1 MKEAGLG
8 GVGVWV
14 VKRLLIGVVVLLLS
28 SARGLQAQELGS
40 VVGTVTDS
48 SGAAVPGAE
57 VTATNQRN
65 GIVVRTTTTN
75 SVGNYA
81 LPGLP
86 ISTYTIRASK
96 EGFATAV
103 HADQVVNVGSD
114 VRADLTLSVGA
125 VKQEVTVTAAAAI
138 LQTENAT
145 VGQEVTSTRV
155 ESIDINGRNF
165 IQLANLVPGASG
177 QSLVGSFNTP
187 VGVTAN
193 AGINFNGERQSHN
206 VFSVDG
212 QENYDRGCGGCIEI
226 VPDQDAI
233 QEFKVLTSNAQ
244 QDLGFGSAAHIQME
258 IKSGT
263 SQFHGEA
270 FEFNRNRALETQP
283 FFTNKAHLKRPY
295 ENYNDFG
302 FNLGGPIGKPGRDN
316 KTFFFTTI
324 DWRRLLQASTF
335 SGNGTP
341 VNWTT
346 GDFSTSGAGSGIGN
360 PVILDHTQPVTL
372 PDGTAGFLP
381 FAGNII

>member
-1 MKEAGLG
+1 MA
-8 GVGVWV
+8 
-14 VKRLLIGVVVLLLS
+14 VKQRVLVTGAS
-28 SARGLQAQELGS
+28 GMLGS
-40 VVGTVTDS
+40 ELVLRAPESIVAVGT
-48 SGAAVPGAE
+48 
-57 VTATNQRN
+57 
-65 GIVVRTTTTN
+65 
-75 SVGNYA
+75 
-81 LPGLP
+81 
-86 ISTYTIRASK
+86 
-96 EGFATAV
+96 
-103 HADQVVNVGSD
+103 D

-263 SQFHGEA
+263 NPSGQRLPRAFISQA
-270 FEFNRNRALETQP
+270 PCAQLRWRAI
-283 FFTNKAHLKRPY
+283 HR
-295 ENYNDFG
+295 
-302 FNLGGPIGKPGRDN
+302 
-316 KTFFFTTI
+316 
-324 DWRRLLQASTF
+324 
-335 SGNGTP
+335 
-341 VNWTT
+341 
-346 GDFSTSGAGSGIGN
+346 
-360 PVILDHTQPVTL
+360 
-372 PDGTAGFLP
+372 
-381 FAGNII
+381 